1 MESMLY
7 PRMTASRR
15 AVSLD
20 GMWKVRFDFLE
31 EGMAGNWQNGFES
44 DDLIPVPA
52 SFNDFYTE
60 KKYREFAGDI
70 WYETEVV
77 VPEEWKDKEI
87 AVRFGAATHRAEVYF
102 NGVEVARHEGGF
114 VPFLADVTSQVR
126 WNEKNRIV
134 VKVNNELFKGSL
146 PNGSVIEIP
155 QPEGAAVHG
164 KVKMVRPA
172 FDFFNYAGLQRPVW
186 LLALPKTSID
196 DFTVVHELEG
206 EGANVSYQVAIRG
219 SEKVETKL
227 FVYDEAGN
235 QVAAASGTE
244 GVISIHPVRLWNVR
258 DAYLYRFVIRLEQEG
273 RLIDEYEEEIGIRT
287 IEIKGIDILLNGKPV
302 YLKGFGKH
310 EDSDIVGRGYAPGV
324 IKRDFELMKW
334 IGANSFRTS
343 HYPYSEEIYQMA
355 DREGFLVIDEVA
367 AVGFLDFGSLA
378 MFMGAGAGMK
388 AKSFFEGPEI
398 ETLKTNHLN
407 AIKELIQR
415 DKNHA
420 CVIAWSLFNE
430 PETSSEAASRYFGEI
445 FKAAREN
452 DPQKRPLTFAMEK
465 SCSPENAGC
474 HQYCD
479 FLTINRYYGWYIKG
493 GYEIAAAEVEFRQE
507 MDAWGALELQRPM
520 VFTEYGTDT
529 YPSEHKLPSVMW
541 SQEYQVEMLEMCSRV
556 FDSYEF
562 IKGEQIWNFADFQTV
577 EGTGRVNGNKK
588 GVFTRQ
594 RQPKESA
601 FFLKK
606 RWETL

>member
-7 PRMTASRR
+7 PKMTATRR
-15 AVSLD
+15 VVSLD
-20 GMWKVRFDFLE
+20 GMWKVKFDFEE
-31 EGMAGNWQNGFES
+31 EGAAKGWKDGLES

-52 SFNDFYTE
+52 SFNDFYTD

-77 VPEEWKDKEI
+77 IPEEWKDKEV
-87 AVRFGAATHRAEVYF
+87 ALRFAAATHRAVVYF
-102 NGVEVARHEGGF
+102 NGAEVASHEGGF
-114 VPFLADVTSQVR
+114 VPFLADVTERVR

-134 VKVNNELFKGSL
+134 VKVNNELSKSSL

-155 QPEGAAVHG
+155 QPEGSDAR
-164 KVKMVRPA
+164 KVKMIRPG
-172 FDFFNYAGLQRPVW
+172 FDFFNYAGLQRPVR

-196 DFTVVHELEG
+196 DFTVVHELDG
-206 EGANVSYQVAIRG
+206 EGARVSYQVAIRG
-219 SEKVETKL
+219 SEKVETKVL
-227 FVYDEAGN
+227 VYDEAGK
-235 QVAAASGTE
+235 QVAEANGAE
-244 GVISIHPVRLWNVR
+244 GVLSINPVRLWNVR
-258 DAYLYRFVIRLEQEG
+258 DAYLYRFVIRLEQDG
-273 RLIDEYEEEIGIRT
+273 QLIDEYEEEIGIRT

-367 AVGFLDFGSLA
+367 AVGFLHFSSMA
-378 MFMGAGAGMK
+378 MFMGAGTGIK
-388 AKSFFEGPEI
+388 PTSFFEEPEI
-398 ETLKTNHLN
+398 EPLRKNHL
-407 AIKELIQR
+407 AAVRELIQR

-430 PETSSEAASRYFGEI
+430 PETFSEAASRYFREI
-445 FKAAREN
+445 FEAAREL
-452 DPQKRPLTFAMEK
+452 DPQKRPRTFAMEK
-465 SCSPENAGC
+465 SCSPENVGC

-479 FLTINRYYGWYIKG
+479 FLTMNRYYGWYIKG

-507 MDAWGALELQRPM
+507 MDAWGALTPQRPM

-562 IKGEQIWNFADFQTV
+562 VKGEQIWNFADFQTV

-606 RWETL
+606 RWEEL